1 MKVREAQP
9 KDIDRWATL
18 RCSLWPSSKKINV
31 GEIEE
36 YFSGVSGDIDKVFV
50 LAAEDD
56 GLAGFIEI
64 NIRNFAEGSRSPQ
77 IPYIEAWYVE
87 KRYRFKGFGKK
98 LLRAAEEWALAK
110 GYEEL
115 ASDTTIDNLKSIGI
129 HKKLGFEE
137 KDRIVCFLKKLK

>member
-18 RCSLWPSSKKINV
+18 RCSLWPSSKANNV

-36 YFSGVSGDIDKVFV
+36 YFSGTSVDIDKVFI
-50 LAAEDD
+50 LATEDD
-56 GLAGFIEI
+56 TLAGFIEI
-64 NIRNFAEGSRSPQ
+64 NIRNFAEGSRSQ
-77 IPYIEAWYVE
+77 HVPYVEAWYIE
-87 KRYRFKGFGKK
+87 EQYRARGFGKK
-98 LLRAAEEWALAK
+98 LLQAAEQWALAR

-115 ASDTTIDNLKSIGI
+115 ASDTTIDNVKSIEI

-137 KDRIVCFLKKLK
+137 KDRIVCFLKKLR